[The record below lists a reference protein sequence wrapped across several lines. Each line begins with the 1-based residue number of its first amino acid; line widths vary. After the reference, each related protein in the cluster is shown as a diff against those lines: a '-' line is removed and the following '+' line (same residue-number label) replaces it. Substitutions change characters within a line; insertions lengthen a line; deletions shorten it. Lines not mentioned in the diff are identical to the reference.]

1 MEEVDPSRRER
12 NAGDG
17 PMTPVASRIVR
28 RLRAASPVEEAFGA
42 FVAYAIISGL
52 LYVRGAFAHLDTWCI
67 GGCHSDTMVYLWS
80 LRWMPFALSHG
91 LNPLFTTHYVWAPP
105 GFDLVWVTTI
115 PGPSFLLAP
124 VTTIWGPL
132 ASDNLILWLAPALA
146 AWACYLLCNEL
157 TSRPL
162 PAFAAG
168 AIFGFST
175 YVGHHMRGHV
185 NLLLM
190 FCVPLACYLVVRR
203 VRGRIGQR
211 AFVLL
216 LAITLLGQFSIS
228 TEIFATMT
236 VFGAIALLLGLLFGP
251 EDVRRDLWST
261 TLLIG
266 VSYLVVVLITAPYL
280 LEVIRNRP
288 PGSLRPLGPNSVDL
302 LSYVLPRSPTW
313 LGAGTFLDITR
324 RFSGLAQDDTA
335 YIGPVFL
342 AIVALFAWF
351 GRRSR
356 WTWLLIAF
364 MLVPAVFSLGPTL
377 HVRGRASVAMPGA
390 LLAHLPVLSSVLP
403 ERFPLFVWLGIAVIV
418 ALFLAQSSGRGSWWR
433 WGIVIVG
440 AISVAVALP
449 SPPYRTPLSTP
460 PFFTDGTYRT
470 YLLQGENDLLLPAN
484 VGDEMQWQEAA
495 DFWFR
500 QSRGYIGLGHPQ
512 GQVGN
517 PGGSIAYVDHS
528 ADAITPTPENF
539 LLYLHQQE
547 VSSVIL
553 PAPAPVA
560 WDELLTSF
568 GAERV
573 ATGGVTLYR
582 APSGG
587 WPRTVP

>member
-1 MEEVDPSRRER
+1 MSPARYRAAPMEEV
-12 NAGDG
+12 G
-17 PMTPVASRIVR
+17 PVPRAFIR
-28 RLRAASPVEEAFGA
+28 RLRATGPVEKAFGA
-42 FVAYAIISGL
+42 FVVYATISGL
-52 LYVRGAFAHLDTWCI
+52 LYVRNVFAHMETWCI

-80 LRWMPFALSHG
+80 LRWMPFALSQG
-91 LNPLFTTHYVWAPP
+91 LNPLFTTHYIWAPQ
-105 GFDLVWVTTI
+105 GIDLVWVTTI
-115 PGPSFLLAP
+115 PGPSFVLAP
-124 VTTIWGPL
+124 VTSIWGPL

-146 AWACYLLCNEL
+146 AWACYLLCNQL

-175 YVGHHMRGHV
+175 YVGHHVRGHV

-203 VRGRIGQR
+203 VRGRMGPR

-216 LAITLLGQFSIS
+216 LALTLLGQFSIS

-236 VFGAIALLLGLLFGP
+236 VFGGIALLLALLFASG
-251 EDVRRDLWST
+251 EVRRALWST
-261 TLLIG
+261 TLLTG
-266 VSYLVVVLITAPYL
+266 VAYLIVLVITSPYL

-313 LGAGTFLDITR
+313 LGAGTFLETTR

-335 YIGPVFL
+335 YIGPAFI
-342 AIVALFAWF
+342 AIVGLFAWF

-356 WTWLLIAF
+356 WTWMLIAF
-364 MLVPAVFSLGPTL
+364 VLVPVVFSLGPTL
-377 HVRGRASVAMPGA
+377 HVAGQASIPMPGA

-403 ERFPLFVWLGIAVIV
+403 ERFPLFAWLGIAVLV
-418 ALFLAQSSGRGSWWR
+418 ALFLAHSSGRGSWWR
-433 WGIVIVG
+433 WGIVLVG
-440 AISVAVALP
+440 LATVAVALP
-449 SPPYRTPLSTP
+449 SPPYRTPLITP
-460 PFFTDGTYRT
+460 SFFADGIYRT
-470 YLLQGENDLLLPAN
+470 YLRQGENDLLLPAN
-484 VGDEMQWQEAA
+484 VGDEMQWQQAA

-500 QSRGYIGLGHPQ
+500 QSRGYIGLAHPQ

-528 ADAITPTPENF
+528 ADAVTPTPANF

-547 VSSVIL
+547 IASVIL
-553 PAPAPVA
+553 PAAVPAD
-560 WDELLTSF
+560 WDELLTSI
-568 GAERV
+568 GAERIV
-573 ATGGVTLYR
+573 TGGVTLYR

-587 WPRTVP
+587 WPQTVP

>member
-1 MEEVDPSRRER
+1 MEADRRGEQT
-12 NAGDG
+12 
-17 PMTPVASRIVR
+17 TPASSSIGR
-28 RLRAASPVEEAFGA
+28 RLRGSSPVERGSAA
-42 FVAYAIISGL
+42 FVAYATISGL
-52 LYVRGAFAHLDTWCI
+52 LYIRGAFAHLGTWCV

-91 LNPLFTTHYVWAPP
+91 LNPLFTTHYVWAPQ
-105 GFDLVWVTTI
+105 GFNLVWVTTI
-115 PGPSFLLAP
+115 PGPSFVIAP
-124 VTTIWGPL
+124 VTSVWGPL

-146 AWACYLLCNEL
+146 AWACYLLCNQL

-162 PAFAAG
+162 VAFAAG

-203 VRGRIGQR
+203 VRGRIGPR
-211 AFVLL
+211 AFVVL
-216 LAITLLGQFSIS
+216 LALTLLAQFSIS

-236 VFGAIALLLGLLFGP
+236 VFGGIALLLGLLFAPG
-251 EDVRRDLWST
+251 DSRRAVWSAF
-261 TLLIG
+261 LPIG
-266 VSYLVVVLITAPYL
+266 VAYVIVLVITSPYLV
-280 LEVIRNRP
+280 EVIRNRP

-313 LGAGTFLDITR
+313 LGAGTFLETTR

-335 YIGPVFL
+335 YMGPAIL
-342 AIVALFAWF
+342 AIIVLFAWF

-356 WTWLLIAF
+356 WTWMLIAF
-364 MLVPAVFSLGPTL
+364 ILVPVVFSLGPTL
-377 HVRGRASVAMPGA
+377 HVGGRTSIPMPGA
-390 LLAHLPVLSSVLP
+390 ALAHLPVLSSVLP
-403 ERFPLFVWLGIAVIV
+403 ERFPLFAWLGIAVLV
-418 ALFLAQSSGRGSWWR
+418 SLFLAEGSGRGSWWR
-433 WGIVIVG
+433 WGIVLLG
-440 AISVAVALP
+440 AITVAVALP

-460 PFFTDGTYRT
+460 PFFADGTYRS
-470 YLLQGENDLLLPAN
+470 YLRHGENDLLLPAN

-528 ADAITPTPENF
+528 ADAVTPAPASF
-539 LLYLHQQE
+539 LLYLREQE
-547 VSSVIL
+547 VASVIL
-553 PAPAPVA
+553 PAPAPTS
-560 WDELLTSF
+560 WDELLMSL

-573 ATGGVTLYR
+573 VIGGVTLYR

-587 WPRTVP
+587 WAQTIP

>member
-236 VFGAIALLLGLLFGP
+236 VFGGIALLLGLLFGP

-261 TLLIG
+261 SLLIG

-342 AIVALFAWF
+342 VIVALFAWF

-418 ALFLAQSSGRGSWWR
+418 ALFLARSSGRGWWR

-470 YLLQGENDLLLPAN
+470 YLRQGENDLLLPAN